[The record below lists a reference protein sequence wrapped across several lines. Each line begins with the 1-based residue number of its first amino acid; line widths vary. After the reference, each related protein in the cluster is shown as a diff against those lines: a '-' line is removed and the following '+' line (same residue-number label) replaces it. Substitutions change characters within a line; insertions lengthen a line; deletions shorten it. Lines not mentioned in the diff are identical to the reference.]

1 MTVDKSVRAFTQ
13 KAKGPFGAHVSFSEW
28 DGPTP
33 HLISCSHR
41 HQNANAAI
49 AIMIRTAVPMIQ
61 RSVQWSSRNS
71 SANSIDQPRAMIT
84 CNMIDIWRS
93 VGMSLT
99 LSSTKQPDV
108 NRPPL
113 KLP

>member
-49 AIMIRTAVPMIQ
+49 AIKIRTAVPMIQ

-99 LSSTKQPDV
+99 LSSAKQPDV